1 MILRRVI
8 TMGGIP
14 TNQDILSLL
23 SYLPQAD
30 DANLAE
36 EILALVQGTSTLTE
50 ETIAKVNA
58 LISEK
63 SVAQS

>member
-1 MILRRVI
+1 
-8 TMGGIP
+8 MGGIP

-23 SYLPQAD
+23 NYLPQAD